1 MAMPRILSNKVL
13 ALIVA
18 GAGSAAI
25 ATTFV
30 GEKEG
35 RSLTAYQDIAKVWTI
50 CDGHTKGVKPGQTA
64 TPEECDRIRASD
76 VGEFM
81 AQVDRMVT
89 VPMSEPR
96 RAAVTSFAYNVGL
109 ANLKSSTFL
118 KRLNAGD
125 PAACGEILR
134 WVYVGKKDC
143 RDPRN
148 NCAGIAARREQE
160 AALCRL

>member
-1 MAMPRILSNKVL
+1 MSMPRILSSKVL
-13 ALIVA
+13 ALVVA

-30 GEKEG
+30 GEREG

-50 CDGHTKGVKPGQTA
+50 CDGHTKGVLAGQTA
-64 TPEECDRIRASD
+64 TPEQCDSMRATD

-81 AQVDRMVT
+81 AQVDRIVR
-89 VPMSEPR
+89 VPMSEAR

-109 ANLKSSTFL
+109 ANLRGSTFL
-118 KRLNAGD
+118 RRLNAGD
-125 PAACGEILR
+125 PNACDDILK
-134 WVYVGKKDC
+134 WVYVGGKDC
-143 RDPRN
+143 RDPANTCR
-148 NCAGIAARREQE
+148 GIVTRREQE

>member
-1 MAMPRILSNKVL
+1 MSMPRILSTKVL

-35 RSLTAYQDIAKVWTI
+35 RSLTAYQDIAQVWTI
-50 CDGHTKGVKPGQTA
+50 CDGHTRDVRPGQTA
-64 TPEECDRIRASD
+64 TPDECDRMRASD

-81 AQVDRMVT
+81 AQVDRVVT
-89 VPMSEPR
+89 VPMSDAR

-109 ANLKSSTFL
+109 ANLRGSTFL
-118 KRLNAGD
+118 RRLNAGD
-125 PAACGEILR
+125 HNACDEILK
-134 WVYVGKKDC
+134 WVYVGNKDC

-148 NCAGIAARREQE
+148 NCPGIVARREQE